1 MADGGLLREEY
12 DLSLMQLDELKP
24 ADAVVLA
31 VAHRVYRDGGWS
43 LVKPLLNSVAGG
55 FVADVTGL
63 LDRAATPGNVTL
75 WRL

>member
-12 DLSLMQLDELKP
+12 DLGLTPLDELKP

-31 VAHRVYRDGGWS
+31 VAHRPYREGGWS
-43 LVKPLLNSVAGG
+43 LVKPLLKPAAGG

-63 LDRAATPGNVTL
+63 LDRAATPEGVTL